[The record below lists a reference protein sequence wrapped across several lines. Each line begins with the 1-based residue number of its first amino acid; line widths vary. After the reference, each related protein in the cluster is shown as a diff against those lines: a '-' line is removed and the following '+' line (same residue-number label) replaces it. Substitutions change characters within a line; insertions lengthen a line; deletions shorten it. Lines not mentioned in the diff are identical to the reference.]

1 VSSSAAEIALG
12 ENVTFL
18 NRYNLGRMLLA
29 VITAAGHTFF
39 ACFSF
44 HPGFTSLPAQVA
56 HLMVSSGVLGAQVK
70 PKSEAKASTNDSNV
84 FALPSCSHPA
94 VISVYDSAG
103 NVIETHQ
110 HKGEFKEP

>member
-1 VSSSAAEIALG
+1 MSLAGTVIVLY
-12 ENVTFL
+12 
-18 NRYNLGRMLLA
+18 RYDFRRMLLA

-44 HPGFTSLPAQVA
+44 DPGFTSLPAQVA
-56 HLMVSSGVLGAQVK
+56 HLMVSCGVLGAQVK
-70 PKSEAKASTNDSNV
+70 PKSEAKTSRNDSNV

-94 VISVYDSAG
+94 VIRVYDSAG

-110 HKGEFKEP
+110 HKGDFNEW

>member
-1 VSSSAAEIALG
+1 MSSSAAEIALG

-18 NRYNLGRMLLA
+18 NRYDFGRMLLA

-56 HLMVSSGVLGAQVK
+56 HLIVSCGVLGAQVK
-70 PKSEAKASTNDSNV
+70 PKAETKASTNDSNV
-84 FALPSCSHPA
+84 FALPT
-94 VISVYDSAG
+94 VRILL
-103 NVIETHQ
+103 
-110 HKGEFKEP
+110 